1 MFRKELRTTLFLSFL
16 ILAIAPH
23 ASAQKNS
30 YVTDLEEVKQA
41 QRALSDLGYNPGDVN
56 GMMSS
61 DTRQAIRQFQSVKG
75 LPVTGNLDHETKAA
89 IDAQERTV
97 IGNAKPRQ
105 KPSVDQN
112 REKSSPGGRF
122 DKEASDR
129 ATKAAFVLQDLTSAY
144 DRKVP
149 DEVLRRAEAIA
160 VIPHLVKGAFAIGG
174 RYGRGVVSER
184 TENGR
189 WSTPAF
195 IEIGGP
201 SFGAQLGVEATDVV
215 LIFTDRAAVNKL
227 EEGMELKLG
236 VDAAVTAGPT
246 GRSIEA
252 GVNPNLPAVYAYSR
266 VKGLFAGVALDDA
279 ALIMDMSTN
288 KNVYG
293 ASVDAKQI
301 LGGSMPANPTVQPF
315 MVELDKLPL
324 QKRISQAKR
333 ERDSAQP

>member
-1 MFRKELRTTLFLSFL
+1 MFTKAVKTTLFLSFL
-16 ILAIAPH
+16 ILTMALHAP
-23 ASAQKNS
+23 AQKNAN
-30 YVTDLEEVKQA
+30 VTDLQEVKQA
-41 QRALSDLGYNPGDVN
+41 QQALSDLGYNPGDIN

-61 DTRQAIRQFQSVKG
+61 DTQQAIRQFQRFKG
-75 LPVTGNLDHETKAA
+75 LPVTGNLDQVTKAA

-97 IGNAKPRQ
+97 IENAQPRK
-105 KPSVDQN
+105 KPSVEQDRQ
-112 REKSSPGGRF
+112 KSSAGKF

-129 ATKAAFVLQDLTSAY
+129 AMKAAFVLQDLTSTY

-174 RYGRGVVSER
+174 RYGRGVVSKR
-184 TENGR
+184 TESGR
-189 WSTPAF
+189 WSAPAF

-201 SFGAQLGVEATDVV
+201 SFGAQVGVEATDVV
-215 LIFTDRAAVNKL
+215 LIFTDRAAINKL

-246 GRSIEA
+246 GRSVEA

-266 VKGLFAGVALDDA
+266 VKGLFAGAALDDA
-279 ALIMDMSTN
+279 ALILDTSTN

-293 ASVDAKQI
+293 VSVDAKQI
-301 LGGSMPANPTVQPF
+301 LSGAVASNPTVDRF
-315 MVELDKLPL
+315 MVELDRVTPKKP
-324 QKRISQAKR
+324 ISQR
-333 ERDSAQP
+333 

>member
-1 MFRKELRTTLFLSFL
+1 MFSNEVRTTLFLSVL
-16 ILAIAPH
+16 ILIMARPAP
-23 ASAQKNS
+23 AQKNTH
-30 YVTDLEEVKQA
+30 VTDLDEVKQA
-41 QRALSDLGYNPGDVN
+41 QQALSDLGYNPGDVN

-61 DTRQAIRQFQSVKG
+61 DTQQAIRQFQWFSG
-75 LPVTGNLDHETKAA
+75 LPVTGNLDLETKAA

-97 IGNAKPRQ
+97 IQNAQPR
-105 KPSVDQN
+105 KTPWVGQN
-112 REKSSPGGRF
+112 REKSSPAGKF

-129 ATKAAFVLQDLTSAY
+129 AMKAAWVLQDLTSAY

-184 TENGR
+184 TESGR
-189 WSTPAF
+189 WSAPAF
-195 IEIGGP
+195 VEIGGP

-215 LIFTDRAAVNKL
+215 LIFTDRAVMHKL

-246 GRSIEA
+246 RRSIEA
-252 GVNPNLPAVYAYSR
+252 GVNPNLPEVYAYSR
-266 VKGLFAGVALDDA
+266 AKGLFAGVALDDA
-279 ALIMDMSTN
+279 AMILDTGTN

-293 ASVDAKQI
+293 VSVDAKEI
-301 LGGSMPANPTVQPF
+301 LSGKVPTNPTVERF
-315 MVELDKLPL
+315 MVELNKVTPA
-324 QKRISQAKR
+324 KPISQR
-333 ERDSAQP
+333 